1 MLSYKNFKPNLS
13 RDKGKAPETPA
24 LEVSTS
30 APAAKTED
38 TKSPIL
44 SPDDECFLSEELG
57 KVDES
62 NVIFPGCEEA
72 SGATTPVEPATPAAP
87 AVEPEVKTTTPAVP
101 ADEPEVKTT
110 TPATP
115 AVEPEVKTTTPAA
128 PVVEPEVK
136 TTEKTKILKTDE
148 LMGAITTQWDGL
160 KRTVSSAAEQHRKK
174 SAEKSAEEAA
184 KKEEKR
190 KLKKAK
196 EKKKVYERPEDE
208 LTDALEQ
215 LNLTAEEG
223 RALALSAETKALLGQ
238 FTQILKDI
246 GNGAPT
252 AYKDLTSLLDTSS
265 KQLEE
270 TFTGLPSFLQKLIKT
285 LPAKLKPELLQAAA
299 AASPALATEG
309 GFKALVTQPGALM
322 SLLKSVVNI
331 LKLRFPMALG
341 ANAALSMGLFVV
353 LLVLWYFYKRG
364 KEVRLEKEE
373 KERLAAAT
381 LAEAEGPATAATTA
395 TTATTAAA
403 TVSGTEQDLQGENKC

>member
-1 MLSYKNFKPNLS
+1 
-13 RDKGKAPETPA
+13 
-24 LEVSTS
+24 
-30 APAAKTED
+30 
-38 TKSPIL
+38 
-44 SPDDECFLSEELG
+44 
-57 KVDES
+57 
-62 NVIFPGCEEA
+62 
-72 SGATTPVEPATPAAP
+72 
-87 AVEPEVKTTTPAVP
+87 
-101 ADEPEVKTT
+101 
-110 TPATP
+110 
-115 AVEPEVKTTTPAA
+115 
-128 PVVEPEVK
+128 
-136 TTEKTKILKTDE
+136 
-148 LMGAITTQWDGL
+148 MGAITTRWDGL

-238 FTQILKDI
+238 FTQVLKDI

-270 TFTGLPSFLQKLIKT
+270 TFTGLPSFMQKLIKT

-322 SLLKSVVNI
+322 SLLKSAVNI

-364 KEVRLEKEE
+364 KEVRLEKE
-373 KERLAAAT
+373 RLAAAT
-381 LAEAEGPATAATTA
+381 LAEAEGAAMLTEAEGAATLTEAEGVATLTEAEGAATLTAAEGPAT
-395 TTATTAAA
+395 A
-403 TVSGTEQDLQGENKC
+403 TVSGTEQDLQSESKH

>member
-1 MLSYKNFKPNLS
+1 MLSYKKFKSNVS

-30 APAAKTED
+30 APAAKSED

-57 KVDES
+57 KLGES
-62 NVIFPGCEEA
+62 DVIFPGCEEA
-72 SGATTPVEPATPAAP
+72 SGATTPIEPS
-87 AVEPEVKTTTPAVP
+87 
-101 ADEPEVKTT
+101 

-115 AVEPEVKTTTPAA
+115 AGEPEVNSTTPAPPA
-128 PVVEPEVK
+128 GEPEVNNTTPATSAGEPEVK
-136 TTEKTKILKTDE
+136 TTEKTKVLKTDE
-148 LMGAITTQWDGL
+148 LMGAITTRWDDL

-322 SLLKSVVNI
+322 TLLKSVVNI
-331 LKLRFPMALG
+331 LKLRFPMVLG

-373 KERLAAAT
+373 KERLAAAAP
-381 LAEAEGPATAATTA
+381 AEVEGEAAATAAT
-395 TTATTAAA
+395 AA
-403 TVSGTEQDLQGENKC
+403 TAVAVVSGTEQDLPGENKC